1 MLKEYVLDGKVALV
15 TGAGRGLGR
24 EIAYALSEVGAD
36 VIITSRTKIELDK
49 TATGIK
55 ERNRHCLAMP
65 VDVCQIDRVENL
77 VDRALS
83 QFGKID
89 ILVNNAGTA
98 VFKALIPTPGLE
110 KLPIAKILPDIGK
123 PLTDEEWN
131 STWDT
136 NVKGAFN
143 ILKTVIPGMIKER
156 KGKIINIVST
166 AATRYTAFQGI
177 YPATKAALV
186 SITQTLAVE
195 LARFNINVNAIGP
208 GMFDTIM
215 LGKMLNDEDIRNR
228 LLRTIPLRRF
238 GRPREIGL
246 LAVYLSAEA
255 SDYMTG
261 QTLYIDG
268 GYTVA

>member
-1 MLKEYVLDGKVALV
+1 MLKEYKLDGKIALV

-24 EIAYALSEVGAD
+24 EMAFALAEAGAE
-36 VIITSRTKIELDK
+36 IIVTSRTKKELEQ
-49 TATGIK
+49 TAAGVR
-55 ERNRHCLAMP
+55 ERNRRCLA
-65 VDVCQIDRVENL
+65 VAADVSRIDQITRLVEESL
-77 VDRALS
+77 ASFKR
-83 QFGKID
+83 ID
-89 ILVNNAGTA
+89 VLVNNAGTS

-110 KLPIAKILPDIGK
+110 KLPIARILSDIGK

-131 STWDT
+131 TTWNT
-136 NVKGAFN
+136 NVKGVFN
-143 ILKTVIPGMIKER
+143 CIKTVVPGMIAGG
-156 KGKIINIVST
+156 KGKIINVVST
-166 AATRYTAFQGI
+166 AATRYTPFQSI

-186 SITQTLAVE
+186 AITRTLAME

-208 GMFDTIM
+208 GMFETVM
-215 LGKMLNDEDIRNR
+215 LGKMLDDEDIRGR

-238 GRPREIGL
+238 GRPREVGL
-246 LAVYLSAEA
+246 LAVYLAAEA